1 MKWLFLNAKE
11 RIRFASRQPAYALRS
26 LFREITLSDERFL
39 AAATGVTIRDI
50 RRFLDE
56 PSETPG
62 FLEHLHKN
70 GGTFRA
76 TSISSADLYAKK
88 VLLQYATVRALRP
101 ELVVETGV
109 ANGVSTS
116 YLLLALRGNGKGML
130 HSIEVGDSS
139 YLPPDCSPG
148 WIVPDELRG
157 RWTLHIG
164 DARDL
169 LPKLLWQLGKLDV
182 FIHDSL
188 HTDEHMRFEFAEAYP
203 HLRDGGLLIADDA
216 LWNRAFLEFARQVGA
231 PMAQILHGVG
241 FLRK

>member
-11 RIRFASRQPAYALRS
+11 RFRFASRHPAYALKA
-26 LFREITLSDERFL
+26 LLREITLSDERFL
-39 AAATGVTIRDI
+39 AAATGVSTRDI

-56 PSETPG
+56 PSKTPG
-62 FLEHLHKN
+62 FLEHLQNN
-70 GGTFRA
+70 GGAFRA

-88 VLLQYATVRALRP
+88 VLLQYVAVRGLRP
-101 ELVVETGV
+101 GLVVETGV
-109 ANGVSTS
+109 ANGVSSS
-116 YLLLALRGNGKGML
+116 YLLLALRQNGRGML

-139 YLPPDCSPG
+139 YLPPGRAPG
-148 WIVPDELRG
+148 WIIPDTLRD
-157 RWTLHIG
+157 RWTLHLG
-164 DARDL
+164 DARKL
-169 LPKLLWQLGKLDV
+169 LPELLQRLAELDV

-188 HTDEHMRFEFAEAYP
+188 HTDEHMRFEFEQAYP

-216 LWNRAFLEFARQVGA
+216 LWNSAFSNFARQVGA

>member
-1 MKWLFLNAKE
+1 MKWLLLNAKE
-11 RIRFASRQPAYALRS
+11 RIWFASRQPAYALRS
-26 LFREITLSDERFL
+26 LLREITLSDERFL

-62 FLEHLHKN
+62 FLEHLQKN

-76 TSISSADLYAKK
+76 TSKSSADLYAKK
-88 VLLQYATVRALRP
+88 VLLQYAAIRALRP

-109 ANGVSTS
+109 AIGVSSS
-116 YLLLALRGNGKGML
+116 YLLLALRGNGKGEL

-139 YLPPDCSPG
+139 YLPPGFSPG

-157 RWTLHIG
+157 RWTLHLG

-169 LPKLLWQLGKLDV
+169 LPKLLRQLGKLDV

>member
-1 MKWLFLNAKE
+1 MKWLLLNAKE
-11 RIRFASRQPAYALRS
+11 RIRFATRQPAYALRS
-26 LFREITLSDERFL
+26 LLREITLSDERFL
-39 AAATGVTIRDI
+39 AAATGVAIRDI

-62 FLEHLHKN
+62 FLEHLRNN
-70 GGTFRA
+70 GCKFRA
-76 TSISSADLYAKK
+76 TRISSADLYAKK
-88 VLLQYATVRALRP
+88 VLLQYAAIRALRP

-109 ANGVSTS
+109 ANGASSS
-116 YLLLALRGNGKGML
+116 YLLLALRRNGKGML

-139 YLPPDCSPG
+139 YLPPGCSPG

-157 RWTLHIG
+157 RWTLHLG

-169 LPKLLWQLGKLDV
+169 LPELLRQLRGLDV
-182 FIHDSL
+182 FVHDSL
-188 HTDEHMRFEFAEAYP
+188 HTDEHMRFEFEQAYS

-216 LWNRAFLEFARQVGA
+216 LWNSAFPDFARQVRA
-231 PMAQILHGVG
+231 PMAQVLHGVG

>member
-11 RIRFASRQPAYALRS
+11 RIRFASRQPAYAFRS
-26 LFREITLSDERFL
+26 LLREIALSDERFL
-39 AAATGVTIRDI
+39 AAATGVTTWDI

-56 PSETPG
+56 PSKAPG
-62 FLEHLHKN
+62 FLEHLQNN

-88 VLLQYATVRALRP
+88 VLLQYASIRALRP

-109 ANGVSTS
+109 ANGVSSS
-116 YLLLALRGNGKGML
+116 YLLLALHKNGKGML
-130 HSIEVGDSS
+130 HSIEVGDPS
-139 YLPPDCSPG
+139 YLPAACSPG
-148 WIVPDELRG
+148 WIVPDELRSH
-157 RWTLHIG
+157 WTLHLG

-169 LPKLLWQLGKLDV
+169 LPELLRQLGEVDV

-188 HTDEHMRFEFAEAYP
+188 HTDEHMRFEFTEAYP
-203 HLRDGGLLIADDA
+203 HLRNGGLLIADDA
-216 LWNRAFLEFARQVGA
+216 MWNRAFPDFARHVRA

>member
-11 RIRFASRQPAYALRS
+11 RIRFASRYPAYALRS
-26 LFREITLSDERFL
+26 LLREITLSDERFL
-39 AAATGVTIRDI
+39 AAATGVATRDI

-56 PSETPG
+56 PSETPR
-62 FLEHLHKN
+62 FLEHLQNN
-70 GGTFRA
+70 GGTFQA

-88 VLLQYATVRALRP
+88 VLLQYAAIRALRP

-109 ANGVSTS
+109 ANGVSSS
-116 YLLLALRGNGKGML
+116 YLLLALRHNGKGML

-139 YLPPDCSPG
+139 YLPPGCSPG

-157 RWTLHIG
+157 RWTLHLS

-169 LPKLLWQLGKLDV
+169 LPELLRQLGELDV

-188 HTDEHMRFEFAEAYP
+188 HTDEHMHFEFAQAYP

-216 LWNRAFLEFARQVGA
+216 SWNRAFPDFVQQVGA